1 MMMEDLKRVIRS
13 YMEEAIADP
22 QNIVAGTAGEINWN
36 FVDADVY
43 MRLNPVKETV
53 DLYYKLFEEIAEE
66 LSA

>member
-1 MMMEDLKRVIRS
+1 
-13 YMEEAIADP
+13 MEEAIADP

-43 MRLNPVKETV
+43 MRLNPVNETV